1 MHRAGAFYSWG
12 YNLWGCL
19 GDGTTVSR
27 NAPVRV
33 RLPERAVLAAASR
46 ASTCALLFGGQVWC
60 WGRMHRIEI
69 SPSPVLIFSSHTHV
83 GSVPRSIV
91 AGSDHFCVVTV
102 ARAVCKA
109 AGSADCLA
117 DDHGSNAAESAE
129 AQRND
134 DTVW

>member
-1 MHRAGAFYSWG
+1 M
-12 YNLWGCL
+12 WGCL

-33 RLPERAVLAAASR
+33 RLPDRAVLAAASR

-60 WGRMHRIEI
+60 WGRIYHIKI
-69 SPSPVLIFSSHTHV
+69 SLSPVLIFSSHTHV

-91 AGSDHFCVVTV
+91 AGKDHFCVVTV
-102 ARAVCKA
+102 ARAVCNA
-109 AGSADCLA
+109 ADSADCLA
-117 DDHGSNAAESAE
+117 DEHGSNTAESAQ